1 MKTDQ
6 PIPTL
11 PAVAILHGTDRHPCA
26 PRAVK
31 VTSVDKNRARIEA
44 MTTTILRPGVILRPG
59 QRDRVSLNR
68 IEFGDLEAAK
78 KKALKPKPSLP
89 GKFYKVV
96 ARAFQGMIALYY
108 RTPNEWTAHQIASK
122 KADIIDII
130 RVEEITE
137 AEYIDGKTLKKT
149 KDRK

>member
-1 MKTDQ
+1 MTTDQ
-6 PIPTL
+6 PIPPL
-11 PAVAILHGTDRHPCA
+11 PTVAILHGTERHPSA

-31 VTSVDKNRARIEA
+31 VISCGKDRANIEA
-44 MTTTILRPGVILRPG
+44 MTTTIVKPGVILRPG
-59 QRDRVSLNR
+59 QRERVSLNR
-68 IEFGDLEAAK
+68 IEFGDLEEAK
-78 KKALKPKPSLP
+78 KRALKPKPSLP

-130 RVEEITE
+130 RIEEITE
-137 AEYIDGKTLKKT
+137 AEYTDGKTLKKT
-149 KDRK
+149 KNQK